1 MPRALVVAPNWIGDA
16 VMAQPLLAQL
26 KKQGYEIDVL
36 ATPWVAPVFKVC
48 AEVNQTIQADFKHG
62 LFNLKL
68 RRVVAEYLS
77 TCSYDA
83 AYILPNSWK
92 SAIVP
97 WLAKIPVRIGYRGE
111 LRIGLLNARLPNPPR
126 KNRPSMVKHYAAL
139 AQLSKTGPTQFEVNN
154 PSLRLSSDDIDQTQ
168 ALIKD
173 LLPNSS
179 NYFVLAPGAEYGPA
193 KQWPLDHF
201 ATLATSLLSRYPES
215 GVLIIGGPK
224 DQAAG
229 EQIISQVTS
238 AGNFS
243 DRIQSTCG
251 QVTLIN
257 SIGLVSMAS
266 GVASNDSGMM
276 HIAAAFQVPQVA
288 FFGSSDP
295 KHTPPLSEF
304 ATPLW
309 LGLDCSPCHK
319 RQCPLG
325 HLKCLQDITP
335 DSALTALVNQIT
347 HKGISH
353 APLR

>member
-26 KKQGYEIDVL
+26 KSQGFEIDVL

-48 AEVNQTIQADFKHG
+48 AEVNQTIEADFKHG

-68 RRVVAEYLS
+68 RREVATYLS
-77 TCSYDA
+77 SCSYDA
-83 AYILPNSWK
+83 AYVLPNSWK

-97 WLAKIPVRIGYRGE
+97 WLAKIPTRIGYRGE
-111 LRIGLLNARLPNPPR
+111 MRLGLLNARLANPPR

-139 AQLSKTGPTQFEVNN
+139 AALSPRSSATQFEVKN
-154 PSLRLSSDDIDQTQ
+154 PTLQLRPNDVASTQT
-168 ALIKD
+168 LINK
-173 LLPNSS
+173 LIPSTK

-201 ATLATSLLSRYPES
+201 SKLAESLLTKYPES

-224 DQAAG
+224 DQLAS
-229 EQIISQVTS
+229 EQIIKQVNT
-238 AGNFS
+238 AGEFS
-243 DRIQSTCG
+243 SRIKTTCG
-251 QVTLIN
+251 QISLIN
-257 SIGLVSMAS
+257 SIGLVSMAK

-295 KHTPPLSEF
+295 KHTPPLSPF

-309 LGLDCSPCHK
+309 LDLDCSPCHK

-325 HLKCLQDITP
+325 HLNCLKDISP
-335 DSALTALVNQIT
+335 ESALTALVNQII
-347 HKGISH
+347 HKKG
-353 APLR
+353 

>member
-26 KKQGYEIDVL
+26 KSQGFEIDVL

-48 AEVNQTIQADFKHG
+48 KEVNQIIEADFKHG

-68 RRVVAEYLS
+68 RREVATYLS

-83 AYILPNSWK
+83 AYVLPNSWK

-97 WLAKIPVRIGYRGE
+97 WLAKIPTRIGYRGE
-111 LRIGLLNARLPNPPR
+111 LRAGLLNFRLANPPR

-139 AQLSKTGPTQFEVNN
+139 AELSQNTSLMSLEVTN
-154 PSLRLSSDDIDQTQ
+154 PSLELSPEDIEQTQ
-168 ALIKD
+168 ALISK

-201 ATLATSLLSRYPES
+201 ASLAKSLLTQYPQS

-224 DQAAG
+224 DKAPS
-229 EQIISQVTS
+229 EEIIRQVQS
-238 AGNFS
+238 SNGNFS
-243 DRIQSTCG
+243 DRIKSTCG
-251 QVTLIN
+251 QINLIN
-257 SIGLVSMAS
+257 SIGLVSLAS

-276 HIAAAFQVPQVA
+276 HIAAAFKAPQVA

-325 HLKCLQDITP
+325 HLNCLKDISP
-335 DSALTALVNQIT
+335 DSALTALTNQII
-347 HKGISH
+347 HKKG
-353 APLR
+353 